1 MQSLWWGLGCLGRWG
16 DTAAWGGSRGGG
28 ALHAVG
34 LSKRW
39 HAWGGSW
46 HRVCETWLGL
56 CVAALLLGTELARTG
71 HVCVLVAVVS
81 FCCETWEAKHAWL
94 LNIVRGEHFDMWDIV
109 VSRQHWTF
117 AFLTFPMQ
125 AKPKVNLSPRWC
137 KYNRAGCGGGRL
149 CNCRSNCLSL
159 GLQLG
164 CC

>member
-1 MQSLWWGLGCLGRWG
+1 MQSLWWGLGCMGWWEH
-16 DTAAWGGSRGGG
+16 TSAWGGSREGG
-28 ALHAVG
+28 VDN
-34 LSKRW
+34 
-39 HAWGGSW
+39 
-46 HRVCETWLGL
+46 
-56 CVAALLLGTELARTG
+56 LLLGKELARTG
-71 HVCVLVAVVS
+71 NVAVLVAMVS

-109 VSRQHWTF
+109 VSRQHWTI

-137 KYNRAGCGGGRL
+137 KYHWAGCGGGRL
-149 CNCRSNCLSL
+149 CNCRSTCLLL